1 MKRKLTLSLF
11 LLLGVLLLNAQSSW
25 IAGMGTLLTSP
36 SSTKVGIGV
45 LSPTDMLTLGYG
57 HFRMAGSLRPPFSS
71 IDTRIKFGI
80 NESVQL
86 GVWESDSTLS
96 FKANKFCFNTGNV
109 GIGISNPQYKL
120 DVHGVIRADEIYVN
134 VASGADFVF
143 DESYKLR
150 PLSEVKE
157 YVEKKQHLPEIP
169 SAKEMQQ
176 NGVNMNDLQMQLL
189 QKVEELTLYILQQEQ
204 RIQQLENLLTK

>member
-25 IAGMGTLLTSP
+25 NAGMGTLLTSP
-36 SSTKVGIGV
+36 ISTKVGIGV
-45 LSPTDMLTLGYG
+45 FSPTDMLTLGDG
-57 HFRMAGSLRPPFSS
+57 HFRMVGSLRPLFSS
-71 IDTRIKFGI
+71 IDTRIKFGT

-86 GVWESDSTLS
+86 GVWESNSTLS

-157 YVEKKQHLPEIP
+157 YVKKKRHLPEIP